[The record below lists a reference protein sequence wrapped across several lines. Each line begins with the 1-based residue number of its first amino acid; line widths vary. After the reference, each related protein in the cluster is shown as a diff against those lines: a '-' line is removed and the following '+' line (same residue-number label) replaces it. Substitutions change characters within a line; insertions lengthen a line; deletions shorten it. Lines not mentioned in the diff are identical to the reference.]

1 MRINVDWSSWQRR
14 VWQGAM
20 AMLSC
25 LLATSLQAQALN
37 SSGATVSVMET
48 FQSRATVALV
58 TIAIV
63 IACVVLH
70 YEVLSW
76 LTGWLKRIKLRP
88 RRHIL
93 VLIFA
98 ILGIHVVEVWVFGG
112 GYYYLI
118 TDTRHGALVANHA
131 IGLLDCIYFSA
142 VCFTTLGLGDVIP
155 MGAVRFL
162 TGTEALTG
170 FVLLTW
176 SASFTFMEMERFWRT

>member
-1 MRINVDWSSWQRR
+1 MRAQSSSTSWR
-14 VWQGAM
+14 WAIGILA
-20 AMLSC
+20 C
-25 LLATSLQAQALN
+25 LLVQPLLAQTL
-37 SSGATVSVMET
+37 SPSGVSVSVMET
-48 FQSRATVALV
+48 FQSRATVVLV
-58 TIAIV
+58 GVAIV
-63 IACVVLH
+63 ITCVVLH
-70 YEVLSW
+70 YEVLNW

-118 TDTRHGALVANHA
+118 SGSGHGSLVADHA
-131 IGLLDCIYFSA
+131 IGFLDCIYFSA

-155 MGAVRFL
+155 VGAVRFL

-170 FVLLTW
+170 FVLVTW
-176 SASFTFMEMERFWRT
+176 SASFTFVEMERFWRA